1 VNVELITKPNLEQ
14 FKSELLTEIQRL
26 VQFGR
31 IGSFKQPVAQEQ
43 RGKKTTL
50 DFTWNLAEFVH
61 HGTLSFTKVGSIM
74 YYKLEEIN
82 SCKETNHERK
92 CASIVP
98 CWLR

>member
-1 VNVELITKPNLEQ
+1 VELITKQDLEQ

-61 HGTLSFTKVGSIM
+61 QWDAQFYQGRQYHVLQDGGD
-74 YYKLEEIN
+74 
-82 SCKETNHERK
+82 
-92 CASIVP
+92 
-98 CWLR
+98 